1 MIFQRGRSTT
11 NQITMLVDEITI
23 FRWVILSGLG
33 RGSSISHLQR
43 YTFFFSRDLGLAGLG
58 FNQKW

>member
-1 MIFQRGRSTT
+1 
-11 NQITMLVDEITI
+11 MLVDEITI

-43 YTFFFSRDLGLAGLG
+43 YTFFFPVTWGWQGWVSTRNGEDL
-58 FNQKW
+58 